1 MFGITARRLSFLL
14 LPSKAAAAT
23 AVVGGRGGG
32 GLHSA
37 FVVSSSRPS
46 LSLFSSG
53 FTTTTANSNSN
64 DVEAINEELEEVFGQ
79 SFQEVANSNS
89 EKNFF
94 SSSTSSISNST
105 SSVSES
111 GGVLTHVN
119 QKGDCTMVDV
129 GNKRETERSATAR
142 ATVVLEPR
150 VYELVAQ
157 DKMKKGNVLA
167 VAQIAGIQ
175 AAKKTSDLIPLCH
188 NLVLNQVSCTFFC
201 LNIVVSHFIATVDS
215 DDAYNMLSSL
225 FLLHHR
231 NHHIS
236 VYKFLLCLQVKVD
249 CQLEPETS
257 SIEIVSRAKTTG
269 KTGVEMEALTACT
282 VAALTVY
289 DMCKAASKSTQITN
303 VMLLQKSGGKS
314 GDYNH
319 RKGKTIL

>member
-53 FTTTTANSNSN
+53 FTTTTTTANSNSN

-236 VYKFLLCLQVKVD
+236 VYKNPALPAGEGGLPTGTRDKQHRDRLACKDNGKDRRGDGSPNRLYG
-249 CQLEPETS
+249 
-257 SIEIVSRAKTTG
+257 SRSHC
-269 KTGVEMEALTACT
+269 V
-282 VAALTVY
+282 
-289 DMCKAASKSTQITN
+289 
-303 VMLLQKSGGKS
+303 
-314 GDYNH
+314 
-319 RKGKTIL
+319 